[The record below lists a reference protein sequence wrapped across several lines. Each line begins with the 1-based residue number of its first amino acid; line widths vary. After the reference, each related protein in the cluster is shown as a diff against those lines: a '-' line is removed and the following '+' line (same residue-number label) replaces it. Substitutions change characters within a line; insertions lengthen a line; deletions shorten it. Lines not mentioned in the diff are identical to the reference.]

1 MFNNLFFVNNIKNK
15 GGHKVDNSQNTV
27 DFLSEIYRGA
37 KMGIETINRLLTK
50 VNDNKIYDELK
61 YQMRSYEEIADE
73 AYNELLKRNNEP
85 LGISPLNKLS
95 ARMSV
100 GINTLISNKPSHVAD
115 MMIKGNRMGIEG
127 ITKTY
132 QSHQG
137 ADPAIKGLADRFI
150 KLEKDNIE
158 RLNKFM

>member
-1 MFNNLFFVNNIKNK
+1 M
-15 GGHKVDNSQNTV
+15 DNSQNTV

-73 AYNELLKRNNEP
+73 AYHELLKRDSQP

-100 GINTLISNKPSHVAD
+100 SLNTLISNKPSHVAD
-115 MMIKGNRMGIEG
+115 MMIKGNKMGIEG
-127 ITKTY
+127 ITKAY
-132 QSHQG
+132 EDHQI
-137 ADPAIKGLADRFI
+137 ADPSIKGLAERFI
-150 KLEKDNIE
+150 NLEKDNIE
-158 RLNKFM
+158 RLKKFM

>member
-1 MFNNLFFVNNIKNK
+1 MDNNE
-15 GGHKVDNSQNTV
+15 NTV

-61 YQMRSYEEIADE
+61 YQMSSYEEIANE
-73 AYNELLKRNNEP
+73 AYHELLKRKNEP
-85 LGISPLNKLS
+85 EGISVFNKLS
-95 ARMSV
+95 ARFSV

-115 MMIKGNRMGIEG
+115 MVIKGNKMGVEG
-127 ITKTY
+127 ITKAY
-132 QSHQG
+132 QSHKD

-158 RLNKFM
+158 RLKKFV

>member
-1 MFNNLFFVNNIKNK
+1 M
-15 GGHKVDNSQNTV
+15 DNSKNTA

-37 KMGIETINRLLTK
+37 TMGIETINRLLTK

-61 YQMRSYEEIADE
+61 CQMRSYEEIADE
-73 AYNELLKRNNEP
+73 AYHELLKRNNEP
-85 LGISPLNKLS
+85 LEISPLNKLS

-100 GINTLISNKPSHVAD
+100 GINTLISKKPSHVAD
-115 MMIKGNRMGIEG
+115 MMIKGNQMGING

-132 QSHQG
+132 QSHPD
-137 ADPAIKGLADRFI
+137 ADPSIKGLADGFI

-158 RLNKFM
+158 RLKKFV

>member
-1 MFNNLFFVNNIKNK
+1 
-15 GGHKVDNSQNTV
+15 VDNNKNTE

-37 KMGIETINRLLTK
+37 KMGIETIGRLLTK

-73 AYNELLKRNNEP
+73 ARNELIKRNNEP
-85 LGISPLNKLS
+85 AGISTMNKLS

-100 GINTLISNKPSHVAD
+100 GINTFISNKPSHVAD
-115 MMIKGNRMGIEG
+115 MMIKGNQMGVEG

-132 QSHQG
+132 QSHQD

-158 RLNKFM
+158 RLKRFK